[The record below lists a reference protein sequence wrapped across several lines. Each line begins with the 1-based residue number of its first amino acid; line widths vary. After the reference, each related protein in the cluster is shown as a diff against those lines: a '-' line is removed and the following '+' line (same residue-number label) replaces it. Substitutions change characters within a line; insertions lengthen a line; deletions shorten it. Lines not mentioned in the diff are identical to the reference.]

1 MVSSAIEGPSK
12 GPSKV
17 AGTMGGGWGG
27 GSEHGFERNGGSDHG
42 FGLWGIAEMILFY
55 NWTELVVSGRYS
67 L

>member
-1 MVSSAIEGPSK
+1 
-12 GPSKV
+12 
-17 AGTMGGGWGG
+17 MGGGGG